1 MKVKAEYIVHDL
13 AKLEQ
18 RERKTFTKVIDYIL
32 YLEQTGNDSRPPKSK
47 HIEDGI
53 FELRPLN
60 VRVLYCF
67 HNDTAYLLVLYIKK
81 RNALPRNIIEL
92 AKKRRNE
99 IVKK

>member
-1 MKVKAEYIVHDL
+1 MKVKAQYIIQDL

-18 RERKTFTKVIDYIL
+18 KDKKTYSKVVDHIL
-32 YLEQTGNDSRPPKSK
+32 YLEQAGHSLRPPKSK

-67 HNDTAYLLVLYIKK
+67 HDNTAYLLVLYIKK
-81 RNALPRNIIEL
+81 RNDLPRNVIEL
-92 AKKRRNE
+92 AKKRRNVIE
-99 IVKK
+99 EE